1 MTNRTYH
8 YIVEQ
13 GQDGYMIS
21 SVIELP
27 GCHSQAKTY
36 DELNI
41 RTKEAISLYLEAET
55 KYKPLNKFLSLQQLT
70 L

>member
-1 MTNRTYH
+1 MANKTYH
-8 YIVEQ
+8 IIVEQ

-55 KYKPLNKFLSLQQLT
+55 EYKPLNKFLSLQQLT

>member
-1 MTNRTYH
+1 MANKTYH
-8 YIVEQ
+8 VIVEQ

-41 RTKEAISLYLEAET
+41 RTKEAISLYLETET
-55 KYKPLNKFLSLQQLT
+55 KYKPMNKFLSLQQLT

>member
-1 MTNRTYH
+1 MANKTYH
-8 YIVEQ
+8 VVVEQ

-41 RTKEAISLYLEAET
+41 RTKEAISLYLEVET

-70 L
+70 I